1 MAGMQEMTIATVV
14 PLAAGTSALLVDGTD
29 TMNDLTRVIFWITGL
44 VSVRPT
50 GSFLPPCILTSR
62 NVPGRFGKA
71 PGTLSHGGGLNDLH
85 KR

>member
-44 VSVRPT
+44 VSV
-50 GSFLPPCILTSR
+50 
-62 NVPGRFGKA
+62 
-71 PGTLSHGGGLNDLH
+71 
-85 KR
+85 